1 MKPILPAA
9 IILAVCGVPSL
20 AALQLHAPALV
31 ERGTAFLVH
40 LDTGEGIDSL
50 QTEVVTQDGTR
61 IATSGGFVVEVAE
74 GLPVWVSLLGVPST
88 VASGEYVVRVTVSW
102 GDGTFIRLQRPI
114 QIGPRVF
121 STMRIALNQALTNLR
136 SVPDPRQ
143 VAEARTIIDL
153 VARHDPLARFEKGP
167 FIVPVDNARVSAGFG
182 DRRVFAY
189 ADGGEAQSIHLGI
202 DLAAPIGT
210 PVASSGAG
218 RVAFAGERIITG
230 NSVVIEHLPGMFGL
244 YYHLDSIEVQVGQ
257 VVQRGDLI
265 GTVGMTGLAT
275 GPHLHWEFRVGGT
288 PVDPEPFVNAP
299 VVDKEAIF
307 RRMGE
312 Q

>member
-1 MKPILPAA
+1 MTRALPTLLL
-9 IILAVCGVPSL
+9 LALCGAPSL
-20 AALQLHAPALV
+20 AALQLHAPAQV
-31 ERGTAFLVH
+31 ERGTAFVVH

-61 IATSGGFVVEVAE
+61 IATAGGFVVEVAE
-74 GLPVWVSLLGVPST
+74 ALPVWVSLVGVPST
-88 VASGEYVVRVTVSW
+88 VAPGEYVIRVTVAW
-102 GDGTFIRLQRPI
+102 DDGTFIRLQQPI
-114 QIGPRVF
+114 RIGPRMF
-121 STMRIALNQALTNLR
+121 PSMRIALNQALTDLR

-143 VAEARTIIDL
+143 VAEARTIIEL
-153 VARHDPLARFEKGP
+153 VARHDPLARFDTGV
-167 FIVPVDNARVSAGFG
+167 FMVPVENARVSAGFG

-210 PVASSGAG
+210 PVVSSGSG
-218 RVAFAGERIITG
+218 RVAFAGDRIITG
-230 NSVVIEHLPGMFGL
+230 KSVVIEHLPGLFGL
-244 YYHLDSIEVQVGQ
+244 YYHLDSIAVQVGQ
-257 VVQRGDLI
+257 VVQGGDLI

-307 RRMGE
+307 RRMVE

>member
-1 MKPILPAA
+1 MKRALVFAIVVAVLAA
-9 IILAVCGVPSL
+9 PSL
-20 AALQLHAPALV
+20 AALQLHAPDLV
-31 ERGTAFLVH
+31 ERGTAFVVH

-61 IATSGGFVVEVAE
+61 IATAGGFVVDVAE
-74 GLPVWVSLLGVPST
+74 DLPVWVSLVGLPST
-88 VASGEYVVRVTVSW
+88 VASGEYVVRVTVAW
-102 GDGTFIRLQRPI
+102 DDGTFIRLQRPI

-121 STMRIALNQALTNLR
+121 STMRIALNQALTDLR

-143 VAEARTIIDL
+143 VAEARTIIEL
-153 VARHDPLARFEKGP
+153 VARHDPLARFDKGT
-167 FIVPVDNARVSAGFG
+167 FVVPVQDARITAGFG
-182 DRRVFAY
+182 DRRTFAY
-189 ADGGEAQSIHLGI
+189 ADGGEARSIHLGI

-210 PVASSGAG
+210 PVVSSGAG
-218 RVAFAGERIITG
+218 RVAFAGDRIITG
-230 NSVVIEHLPGMFGL
+230 KSVVIEHLPGLFGL

-257 VVQRGDLI
+257 VVQQGERI

-299 VVDKEAIF
+299 VIDKEAIF
-307 RRMGE
+307 RRMVA